1 MLSIRTEIR
10 EPGMQTEENHSSA
23 IEDKQAGSSGRNS
36 GAMAAAG
43 SNMEFVEFVDLTQV
57 GPF

>member
-10 EPGMQTEENHSSA
+10 EPRMQTEENHSRA
-23 IEDKQAGSSGRNS
+23 VEDKQAGSSGRNS

-43 SNMEFVEFVDLTQV
+43 STMDFVELWI
-57 GPF
+57 